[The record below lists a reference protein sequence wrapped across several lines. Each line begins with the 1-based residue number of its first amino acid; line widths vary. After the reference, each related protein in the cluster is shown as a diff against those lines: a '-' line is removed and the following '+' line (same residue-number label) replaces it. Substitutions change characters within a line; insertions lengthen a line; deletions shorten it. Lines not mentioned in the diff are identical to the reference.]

1 MLESFDGYHK
11 PEGLLQHLWWVE
23 PFSPVRAAPL
33 TERSMIASV
42 HRSWL
47 MCILGVV
54 DRPLEDGRRGLLGEL
69 SAAEMV
75 HERFR
80 DAAPVLAEYD

>member
-1 MLESFDGYHK
+1 MLERYDGCHK
-11 PEGLLQHLWWVE
+11 PEGLPLHLWWV
-23 PFSPVRAAPL
+23 PPTSVVMSAPL
-33 TERSMIASV
+33 TERSMIARV

-47 MCILGVV
+47 LSTPGVV
-54 DRPLEDGRRGLLGEL
+54 DQPLEDGRRALLGEL

-80 DAAPVLAEYD
+80 DAEPVLAEYD

>member
-23 PFSPVRAAPL
+23 PFSTVRAAPL